1 MCDPGRWNLFQAGFF
16 VTIFDGG
23 HHGGHMSE
31 AKTPASSTAG
41 YRPETRL
48 VHSGTLRSQ
57 FGETSEALFLT
68 QGFVYDS
75 AEQCEAR
82 FKGDEP
88 GFLYSRFSN
97 PNISMFERRMIELE
111 GAEAA
116 RATATGM
123 AAVTTAIL
131 APLKSGDHVVASK
144 AMFGSCRYVVEDLL
158 PRYGIESTLVDGL
171 NLDQW
176 RKAMRPN
183 TKSCFL
189 ESPTN
194 PTLDVLDIPAIAEIA
209 HAAGARLIVDNVFA
223 TPIWQSP
230 LTLGADVVVYSA
242 TKHID
247 GQGRC
252 LGGIILSSEAFIAEH
267 IHNFMRQ
274 TGPSMSPFNAW
285 VLLKG
290 LETLAVRV
298 RAQTETAAKIADVLA
313 KHPKISRLLYPGRPD
328 HPQAALVKKQMRAG
342 STLVGFEV
350 KGGKAGAFRCLNG
363 LKISRISNNLGDA
376 KSLVTHPSTTTHQRL
391 TPEARAELG
400 ISEGFIR
407 FSAGLEHRDDLIEDL
422 EAALETV

>member
-1 MCDPGRWNLFQAGFF
+1 
-16 VTIFDGG
+16 
-23 HHGGHMSE
+23 MSE
-31 AKTPASSTAG
+31 TTAAEAATNH

-82 FKGDEP
+82 FKGEDP
-88 GFLYSRFSN
+88 GFQYSRFSN
-97 PNISMFERRMIELE
+97 PNISMFERRMVELE
-111 GAEAA
+111 GAQAA

-131 APLKSGDHVVASK
+131 APLKVGDHVVAAK

-158 PRYGIESTLVDGL
+158 PRYGIQSTLVDGL
-171 NLDQW
+171 DLDQW
-176 RKAMRPN
+176 QKAMRPN
-183 TKSCFL
+183 TKTCFL

-194 PTLDVLDIPAIAEIA
+194 PTLDVLDIGAIAAVA
-209 HAAGARLIVDNVFA
+209 HQGGARLIVDNVFA

-230 LTLGADVVVYSA
+230 LKLGADVVVYSA

-252 LGGIILSSEAFIAEH
+252 LGGIILSSEAFITEH
-267 IHNFMRQ
+267 IHTFVRQ

-290 LETLAVRV
+290 LETLAIRV
-298 RAQTETAAKIADVLA
+298 RQQTETAASVADFLA
-313 KHPKISRLLYPGRPD
+313 QHSKISRLIYPGRAD
-328 HPQAALVKKQMRAG
+328 HPQAATVKKQMGAG
-342 STLVGFEV
+342 STLIGFEV
-350 KGGKAGAFRCLNG
+350 KGGKAAAFRFLNA
-363 LKISRISNNLGDA
+363 LKLSRISNNLGDA
-376 KSLVTHPSTTTHQRL
+376 KSLVTHPATTTHQRL

-400 ISEGFIR
+400 ISEGFVR
-407 FSAGLEHRDDLIEDL
+407 YSAGLEHRDDLIEDMQ
-422 EAALETV
+422 AALEKA

>member
-1 MCDPGRWNLFQAGFF
+1 
-16 VTIFDGG
+16 
-23 HHGGHMSE
+23 MSE
-31 AKTPASSTAG
+31 TRSTKH

-48 VHSGTLRSQ
+48 VHGGTLRSQ

-68 QGFVYDS
+68 QGYVYDS

-82 FKGDEP
+82 FKGQDP
-88 GFLYSRFSN
+88 GFIYSRYSN
-97 PNISMFERRMIELE
+97 PTIEMFERRMILLE

-116 RATATGM
+116 RSTATGM

-131 APLKSGDHVVASK
+131 APLRAGDHVVASK
-144 AMFGSCRYVVEDLL
+144 ALFGSCLYVVQDLL
-158 PRYGIESTLVDGL
+158 PRYGIETTLVDGL
-171 NLDQW
+171 DLDQW
-176 RKAMRPN
+176 QRALRPN
-183 TKSCFL
+183 TKSFFL

-209 HAAGARLIVDNVFA
+209 HSGGARLIVDNVFA

-230 LTLGADVVVYSA
+230 LSLGADVVVYSA

-274 TGPSMSPFNAW
+274 TGPSLSPFNAW
-285 VLLKG
+285 ALLKG
-290 LETLAVRV
+290 LETLGVRV
-298 RAQTETAAKIADVLA
+298 RAQTQTAGKIADVLA
-313 KHPKISRLLYPGRPD
+313 SHPKISRLIYPGRSD
-328 HPQAALVKKQMRAG
+328 HPQAALVKKQMAGG

-350 KGGKAGAFRCLNG
+350 KGGKAAAFRCLNA
-363 LKISRISNNLGDA
+363 LQIARISNNLGDA
-376 KSLVTHPSTTTHQRL
+376 KSLVTHPATTTHQRL

-407 FSAGLEHRDDLIEDL
+407 FSAGLEHADDLIEDFA
-422 EAALETV
+422 AALEKV